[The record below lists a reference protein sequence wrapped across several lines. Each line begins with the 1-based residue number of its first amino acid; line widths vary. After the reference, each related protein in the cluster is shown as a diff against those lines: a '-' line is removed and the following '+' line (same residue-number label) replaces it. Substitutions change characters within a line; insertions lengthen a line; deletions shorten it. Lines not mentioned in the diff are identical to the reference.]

1 MKFCISLLR
10 ATPALPAQTFFRLR
24 VNTFLVGKSFRFST
38 IRLRFVACWFSFTRT
53 LFRSIQKRC
62 VSEIPFQYPFDSG
75 NWTNLLQACSANQH
89 QVIMAPWLP
98 KLPSWLRKNS
108 LYVSQ
113 SEFSNFAPHD
123 QSQSSNVFQAID
135 QNFILTHTMWKLSRK
150 FIILARGFS
159 GLAGS
164 YSSRVFSYVGDQ
176 NDATP
181 LSPCRPDSRQTMK
194 ICSARGK
201 VKKEVLLRVNL
212 GLHEQF
218 LYVSFCLT
226 MPKGI

>member
-1 MKFCISLLR
+1 MLR

-24 VNTFLVGKSFRFST
+24 INTFLVGKSFRFST
-38 IRLRFVACWFSFTRT
+38 IRLRFVAWWFSFTRT
-53 LFRSIQKRC
+53 LFRSIHKRC
-62 VSEIPFQYPFDSG
+62 ASEIPFQYPFEAG
-75 NWTNLLQACSANQH
+75 NWTNLMQACSANQH

-113 SEFSNFAPHD
+113 SSFSNFVPPD

-135 QNFILTHTMWKLSRK
+135 QNVILTHTMWKLSTK
-150 FIILARGFS
+150 FIILARGFW

-176 NDATP
+176 NHATP
-181 LSPCRPDSRQTMK
+181 LSPSRPDSRQTMK

-201 VKKEVLLRVNL
+201 VEKRSLAQSKSWPTRAIFIC
-212 GLHEQF
+212 QF
-218 LYVSFCLT
+218 LFNNA
-226 MPKGI
+226 